1 VYVSTSPFAQYD
13 NDAINL
19 YINTP
24 PNLFRSTNGGT
35 SFDNVKS
42 NLPDRFVMDFAINP
56 RNQDSVWIVLG
67 GYGTSHVYLSADGGN
82 TWINKG
88 LNLPDV
94 PHNAIML
101 DPRNPKYVYV
111 GNDLGVY
118 VSPDYGATW
127 YDFNN
132 GLWDATLVMDLVA
145 TSNGKMVAATHG
157 KGAFI
162 TDLYAAG
169 LPLTL
174 ISFTGNKHDH
184 YNTLLWVTG
193 MEQNVSHFEVER
205 SVNGVNYTTISNVP
219 AKNIATGSSYSFND
233 PLQGISQADN
243 AYYRLKMVDIDGQF
257 SYSGIILLRANPESD
272 LVVTNPFSNKLTITF
287 TSSQVQTVKIDLYD
301 AKGRWL
307 MRRIITVQ
315 TGINNLELHDIQSLA
330 SGNYILQLSC
340 KDIQYTR
347 KLVKQ

>member
-1 VYVSTSPFAQYD
+1 
-13 NDAINL
+13 
-19 YINTP
+19 
-24 PNLFRSTNGGT
+24 
-35 SFDNVKS
+35 
-42 NLPDRFVMDFAINP
+42 
-56 RNQDSVWIVLG
+56 
-67 GYGTSHVYLSADGGN
+67 
-82 TWINKG
+82 
-88 LNLPDV
+88 
-94 PHNAIML
+94 
-101 DPRNPKYVYV
+101 
-111 GNDLGVY
+111 
-118 VSPDYGATW
+118 
-127 YDFNN
+127 
-132 GLWDATLVMDLVA
+132 
-145 TSNGKMVAATHG
+145 
-157 KGAFI
+157 
-162 TDLYAAG
+162 
-169 LPLTL
+169 
-174 ISFTGNKHDH
+174 
-184 YNTLLWVTG
+184 
-193 MEQNVSHFEVER
+193 
-205 SVNGVNYTTISNVP
+205 VNGVNYTTISNVP